1 MFQSRTHNCGEL
13 RLSDAGKVVTL
24 AGWLENVRE
33 DGSEF
38 QLFWSCG
45 ILLEPPVVVETEE
58 MCRRSRHQQRVHR
71 HVTGTVGTASKTPAP
86 TGDH

>member
-33 DGSEF
+33 VGANF
-38 QLFWSCG
+38 AFWSCG
-45 ILLEPPVVVETEE
+45 IFMGPPRWWW
-58 MCRRSRHQQRVHR
+58 RRRR
-71 HVTGTVGTASKTPAP
+71 
-86 TGDH
+86 